1 MYPELFTLPFLGW
14 PISSFGAAMAVAFLV
29 GYWIAM
35 PRMEEEGLDPDAAA
49 NMLIWIMIGGVGGA
63 KLYYAI
69 DFAVRGEAE
78 FFAALFSRAGMT
90 FYGGLAGGALG
101 GILACRFYRVPLV
114 PFANAAAI
122 SVAVGQA
129 IGRIG
134 CFLVGDDYGK
144 ATDLPWGI
152 AFPQGLPPVH
162 YPVHPTQLY
171 EFAWL
176 SAVSIL
182 LWVRR
187 KRSPSLIGEF
197 CVLNGAGRT
206 VIEHWRVNPRV
217 ALGLSEAQWIGIG
230 LVAFGIVLWLR
241 ARRREAAEEKASD
254 QPVAASSRT

>member
-1 MYPELFTLPFLGW
+1 MYPILFEIFGF
-14 PISSFGAAMAVAFLV
+14 PISSFGLMLATAFLV
-29 GYWIAM
+29 GTWVTSL
-35 PRMEEEGLDPDAAA
+35 RMAETGLDPEQATT
-49 NMLIWIMIGGVGGA
+49 MLLWLMIGGIGGA
-63 KLYYAI
+63 KLYFAI
-69 DFAVRGEAE
+69 DVSLREGVPFLQLLLAREGI
-78 FFAALFSRAGMT
+78 T
-90 FYGGLAGGALG
+90 FYGGLIGATVM
-101 GILACRFYRVPLV
+101 GIIGTRVHGIPTV
-114 PFANAAAI
+114 QFANCGAI
-122 SVAVGQA
+122 AVALGQA

-241 ARRREAAEEKASD
+241 ARRREAAEEKSSD